1 VTGVHRPN
9 LQLLTTPAVDR
20 ERLLLERLRERPPGS
35 TIVYVTLQR
44 TAERVARLLA
54 EAGLPARAYH
64 AGLGAEERA
73 AVQEWWAA
81 SDRNVV
87 VATIA
92 FGMGI
97 DKADVRYVYHLN
109 LPKGLE
115 SYAQEIGRAGRDGLP
130 STCELLA
137 AAEDVPT
144 LENFAHGDT
153 PTPEAIDG
161 VLGEVFAAAEG
172 ETLALA
178 EHELSGRFDVRPLV
192 LRTLLTYLELD
203 GLLRQGT
210 PFYAGY
216 SLRPTSGWDDV
227 YAAFDPARADFLRRL
242 VASGKEGR
250 TWVSLDPERSAEAL
264 GEPRSRIVAA
274 LGHLEERGLVEV
286 KAADVRQR
294 YTVLARPAS
303 LAALRDALVERF
315 ERREQAEVERVRRV
329 VELVELV
336 GCQTAAL
343 VGYFGEELPG
353 PCGHCTHCLTGEAQ
367 RLPPASVAP
376 AEVSGEVR
384 ALQVEHPQALG
395 APRQL
400 ARFLCGLASPAL
412 TRAKLTRHP
421 LFGSQADR
429 RFAEVLGAAASL

>member
-1 VTGVHRPN
+1 V
-9 LQLLTTPAVDR
+9 
-20 ERLLLERLRERPPGS
+20 
-35 TIVYVTLQR
+35 
-44 TAERVARLLA
+44 AELLA
-54 EAGLPARAYH
+54 GAGLPARAYH
-64 AGLGAEERA
+64 AGLGADARA
-73 AVQEWWAA
+73 SVQEWWAA

-137 AAEDVPT
+137 SAEDVPT

-153 PTPEAIDG
+153 PTTEAVEG
-161 VLGEVFAAAEG
+161 LLAEVFAAEVG

-216 SLRPTSGWDDV
+216 SVRPMAEWDDV

-242 VASGKEGR
+242 VASGREGR
-250 TWVSLDPERSAEAL
+250 TWVALDPAASAAAL

-274 LGHLEERGLVEV
+274 LGHLEERGLVEL
-286 KAADVRQR
+286 KAAEVRQR
-294 YTVLARPAS
+294 YTVLDRPAS
-303 LAALRDALVERF
+303 LPALRDALVERF
-315 ERREQAEVERVRRV
+315 ERREQAEVERIRRV
-329 VELVELV
+329 VELVELD

-353 PCGHCTHCLTGEAQ
+353 PCGHCTHCLSREPQ
-367 RLPPASVAP
+367 RLPPAGVPP
-376 AEVSGEVR
+376 AEVPPEAR
-384 ALQVEHPQALG
+384 ALQAEHPEALG

-400 ARFLCGLASPAL
+400 ARFLCGLTSPAT
-412 TRAKLTRHP
+412 TRAKLTRHA
-421 LFGSQADR
+421 LFGSLADR
-429 RFAEVLGAAASL
+429 RFADVLAAVAA